1 VRASLTLLLI
11 PALGCGSALDL
22 ESARAIFRRPEPP
35 AVPLLAEEPV
45 PLAAPAG
52 LQSFSGRLRA
62 IALSWDPVLA
72 GEVAGYVIERSLDAE
87 GPFEPIAHVS
97 GRFQTTFVDRGSDLA
112 VKRGSDQALTG
123 LGDGEEYT
131 YRVRSFRSDGRRGAQ
146 TSPLASS
153 FTAAVP
159 ESPEGL
165 RAYSHLPRRVALSW
179 RPVDDPTVAGYV
191 VYRSPSASG
200 EFRQIAR
207 IDDAYETSFVDRN
220 LGALR
225 VFYYRVATRNAAGGE
240 GPAAEAVRAVTK
252 PEPLPPV
259 GLAVAKR
266 SLGATRLR
274 WRPNVERDLTG
285 YRLLRTREN
294 ADEAEVVTE
303 VDAERTEAE
312 DREVGAA
319 EALQYRLVAIDED
332 GLESAPSEP
341 IRVEAAGY
349 GLQARAERDAVRL
362 SWDPSV
368 HAELAELRVMRAGRL
383 RAREVARAT
392 GAEYIDQDV
401 RPGSRY
407 RYVLIG
413 VRSDGSEAPP
423 SRAVEVELPEDGA
436 APAE

>member
-266 SLGATRLR
+266 SCAPGRTPTRPRSSPR
-274 WRPNVERDLTG
+274 WTRSGPRRRIGRWVPPRPSSIAWWRSTRTAWRARPRNRSGSRPPVTAS
-285 YRLLRTREN
+285 RL
-294 ADEAEVVTE
+294 
-303 VDAERTEAE
+303 
-312 DREVGAA
+312 
-319 EALQYRLVAIDED
+319 
-332 GLESAPSEP
+332 APSETP
-341 IRVEAAGY
+341 FACPGIPRFT
-349 GLQARAERDAVRL
+349 
-362 SWDPSV
+362 PS
-368 HAELAELRVMRAGRL
+368 
-383 RAREVARAT
+383 
-392 GAEYIDQDV
+392 
-401 RPGSRY
+401 SRSC
-407 RYVLIG
+407 G
-413 VRSDGSEAPP
+413 
-423 SRAVEVELPEDGA
+423 
-436 APAE
+436 